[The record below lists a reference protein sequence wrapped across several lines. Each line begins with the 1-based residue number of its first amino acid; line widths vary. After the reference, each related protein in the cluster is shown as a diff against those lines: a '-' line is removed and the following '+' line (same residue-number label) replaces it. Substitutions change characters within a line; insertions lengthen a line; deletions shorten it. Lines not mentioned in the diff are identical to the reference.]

1 MTLTKLTTILILV
14 SSLSAYAL
22 SPEAKLSDEL
32 QEQRAMNLFLQVR
45 CLVCNGQVIEN
56 SDTEFSFEMR
66 KLIRKKIAAG
76 EKDEEIKAELVQEFG
91 EDILTEVSAKKGG
104 FLLWLLPVIFAITG
118 AVFIYYRPP
127 LPSSP
132 LASANC
138 HTKVPGRLTIL

>member
-1 MTLTKLTTILILV
+1 MTLPKIATILILF

-22 SPEAKLSDEL
+22 SPETKLSDEF

-66 KLIRKKIAAG
+66 KSIRKKIAAG
-76 EKDEEIKAELVQEFG
+76 ENDEEIKDELVQEFG
-91 EDILTEVSAKKGG
+91 EDILTEVSMKKGG

-118 AVFIYYRPP
+118 AVFINHLR
-127 LPSSP
+127 
-132 LASANC
+132 N
-138 HTKVPGRLTIL
+138 RRR